1 MKPNFSRQYYI
12 IKPMILRS
20 QRLAHVILSLGII
33 ALLSMSFFGVFY
45 FSMSMGGDGKMSDC
59 PFMPGMSVC
68 PMTPFEHAS
77 TMQGLF
83 TNIPIQQDTFALLLA
98 VAFIAVLGLSWIKQ
112 FLVPLEL
119 ARSSGYFY
127 RYRDRSIPR
136 QLQELFS
143 QGILNP
149 KLF

>member
-1 MKPNFSRQYYI
+1 MMLSRDAFARPI
-12 IKPMILRS
+12 I
-20 QRLAHVILSLGII
+20 SLGII

-45 FSMSMGGDGKMSDC
+45 FSMSMGADGKMSDC

-83 TNIPIQQDTFALLLA
+83 TSIPVQQDAFTLILA
-98 VAFIAVLGLSWIKQ
+98 AAFVAVVGLTWLKQ
-112 FLVPLEL
+112 FFIPLER

-127 RYRDRSIPR
+127 RYRDPSIPR
-136 QLQELFS
+136 KLQELFS